1 MASVKLSMV
10 SISEAPC
17 NYKGEVLYMFSKY
30 VQVRDSNKAE
40 ELVILEHFASTMVI
54 NKKC

>member
-1 MASVKLSMV
+1 MASVKLSTV